1 MRRILPVLVILTA
14 CTSEKPAVKAPPPE
28 PGVAQ
33 APAPALGLPPPP
45 ALGPGQSRAHVT
57 GCSESA
63 QPSEQDAAKY
73 PPMVLGSRAPSAT
86 EVQLGAQPGGVWV
99 AHNLTHGCCQ
109 KARVYVQQLAGQVNF
124 VEAVEGTACG
134 ACMCGSAVQAAL
146 GVPPGRYAVA
156 LQIQDEA
163 GTTVV
168 KQAFFSVEAY

>member
-1 MRRILPVLVILTA
+1 MRRILSVLVLLTA
-14 CTSEKPAVKAPPPE
+14 CSSEKPVVKAPPE
-28 PGVAQ
+28 PAVDQ
-33 APAPALGLPPPP
+33 APAPPLGLPPPP
-45 ALGPGQSRAHVT
+45 ALGPGQSRAQVT
-57 GCSESA
+57 GCSQSA
-63 QPSEQDAAKY
+63 NPSDQDAATY
-73 PPMVLGSRAPSAT
+73 PPIVLGSRAPSAT
-86 EVQLGAQPGGVWV
+86 EVQLGIQPGGVWV

-134 ACMCGSAVQAAL
+134 NCMCASTVQAAV

-168 KQAFFSVEAY
+168 KQASFSVEAY